1 MSELS
6 KVYAPEEVE
15 GRIYKGWEAGGYFN
29 AAPDPSK
36 KPFCIAIPPPNITG
50 ALHLGHALDNTL
62 QDILIRTKRMQ
73 GYAALWIPGT
83 DHASI
88 ATHNVVE
95 RELRSQGLTR
105 HDLGR
110 EKFVQRVW
118 EWKKEYGGQIIEQLK
133 RLGSSA
139 DWSRER
145 FTMDPGL
152 SMAVRKVFVDLYNED
167 LIYRGTRIINWCPG
181 CETAISDVEV
191 NHIDYKGEL
200 VRFSYPFAD
209 GSGHV
214 TVATT
219 RLETM
224 LGDTAIAV
232 HPEDDRYRGV
242 IGRMVRHPIHG
253 REIPI
258 VVDDAVDRAFGT
270 GAVKITPA
278 HDQTDFEIA
287 ERHNIEKINIFDA
300 KAFVNENG
308 GPFAR
313 LDRYEAREAV
323 REELRRL
330 SLLEGVD
337 VHEYQIAVC
346 ERCETVIEPWL
357 SEQWFVRMRPLA
369 EPAIE
374 AVRQGRT
381 RFYPERWTN
390 YFLNWME
397 QVRDWCISR
406 QLWWGH
412 RIPIWYCDECDWV
425 WASMDDPSV
434 CLKCDGARI
443 RQDPDILDTWF
454 SSQLWPFSVLGW
466 PEQTE
471 DLAYF
476 YPTSV
481 IVPGYEI
488 IHLWVSRMIMSGLYF
503 MGEVPFKW
511 AFIHGIVR
519 DERGRKMSKS
529 LGNGIDPLELI
540 DRYGTDAL
548 RFTLAEH
555 ATGQD
560 IFLHEEWIAGAR
572 NFANKLW
579 NASRFVLMNAQ
590 DAADDLPERLDI
602 ADRWILSRLARVTKE
617 VTDRLESFDIA
628 VAARALYEFIW
639 NEYCDWYIEAAKS
652 RLYGSDEVAKA
663 DVAAVLVWVLERI
676 LRLLHPIM
684 PFITEEI
691 WTTLPTTKSFAALMV
706 AEWPEFD
713 PASVDVG
720 AETNFGRIKD
730 VIGTIRRFRSDHR
743 VALTTN
749 LPVALSSTDSLDL
762 EALRREEPMLTGLAR
777 HTTFTFSSGPPPGGP
792 LEPAAHLSA
801 SGVEITIPL
810 AGVLD
815 FDAERERL
823 GKALSQALI
832 EVDRLSAKLSN
843 VGFRTKAPV
852 EVVEEQE
859 RKLAEQNVLRAMLID
874 QLDQLGAQ

>member
-6 KVYAPEEVE
+6 KVYAPDEVE
-15 GRIYKGWEAGGYFN
+15 GRIYKSWEEGGYFT
-29 AAPDPSK
+29 ASPDPSK
-36 KPFCIAIPPPNITG
+36 KPFCIAIPPPNVTG
-50 ALHLGHALDNTL
+50 VLHLGHALDNTL

-83 DHASI
+83 DHAGI
-88 ATHNVVE
+88 ATQNVVE
-95 RELRSQGLTR
+95 KELRSQGRTR

-110 EKFVQRVW
+110 AKFVELVW
-118 EWKKEYGGQIIEQLK
+118 EWKQKYGGQIIEQLK

-152 SMAVRKVFVDLYNED
+152 SKAVRKVFVDLFNED
-167 LIYRGTRIINWCPG
+167 LIYRGNRIINWCPG

-191 NHIDYKGEL
+191 NHIDHKGEL
-200 VRFSYPFAD
+200 VRFKYPLAD
-209 GSGHV
+209 RSGHV

-232 HPEDDRYRGV
+232 HPEDDRYRDL
-242 IGRMVRHPIHG
+242 IGRMARHPIHG

-258 VVDDAVDRAFGT
+258 VADEAVESEFGT

-287 ERHNIEKINIFDA
+287 ERHNLDKINIFDV

-308 GPFAR
+308 GPFAG
-313 LDRYEAREAV
+313 LNRYEAREAV
-323 REELRRL
+323 REELAKQ
-330 SLLEGVD
+330 SLLTGSDE
-337 VHEYQIAVC
+337 HEYQIGVC
-346 ERCETVIEPWL
+346 DRCKTVIEPWL

-374 AVRQGRT
+374 AVKQGRT

-390 YFLNWME
+390 YYLNWME

-412 RIPIWYCDECDWV
+412 RIPVWYCDDCEKV

-434 CLKCDGARI
+434 CSECDSSSI
-443 RQDPDILDTWF
+443 RQDPDVLDTWF

-476 YPTSV
+476 YPTV
-481 IVPGYEI
+481 ATVPGYEI
-488 IHLWVSRMIMSGLYF
+488 IHLWVSRMMIAGLHF
-503 MGEVPFKW
+503 MGDVPFKW
-511 AFIHGIVR
+511 AIIHGIVR
-519 DERGRKMSKS
+519 DEKGQKMSKS
-529 LGNGIDPLELI
+529 LGNGIDPIGLI

-560 IFLHEEWIAGAR
+560 IFLNEEWIAGSR

-579 NASRFVLMNAQ
+579 NASRFVLMNAEF
-590 DAADDLPERLDI
+590 AADELPENLEI
-602 ADRWILSRLARVTKE
+602 SDRWILSLLANVTKD
-617 VTDRLESFDIA
+617 VTDRLERFEIA
-628 VAARALYEFIW
+628 AAARTLYEFIW
-639 NEYCDWYIEAAKS
+639 NEYCDWYIESSKS
-652 RLYGSDEVAKA
+652 RLYGDDDKAKA
-663 DVAAVLVWVLERI
+663 DVATVLVWVLEST

-691 WTTLPTTKSFAALMV
+691 WMTLPGTKSSSALIV
-706 AEWPEFD
+706 AQWPESDAAAIDLEAEASFD
-713 PASVDVG
+713 RIKEVVG
-720 AETNFGRIKD
+720 A
-730 VIGTIRRFRSDHR
+730 IRRFRSDHR
-743 VALTTN
+743 VALATN
-749 LPVALSSTDSLDL
+749 VEVFLSSANA
-762 EALRREEPMLTGLAR
+762 EALANLRREESMLAGLAR
-777 HTTFTFSSGPPPGGP
+777 HTTFMFSSEPPT
-792 LEPAAHLSA
+792 EEAVARLSVGDIDIA
-801 SGVEITIPL
+801 IPL
-810 AGVLD
+810 AGLLD
-815 FDAERERL
+815 LDAERERL
-823 GKALSQALI
+823 NKGLGQARAEI
-832 EVDRLSAKLSN
+832 ERLSTKLSN
-843 VGFRTKAPV
+843 EGFRAKAPAD
-852 EVVEEQE
+852 VVAQQEQ
-859 RKLAEQNVLRAMLID
+859 KLKEQSELEAMVLD
-874 QLDQLGAQ
+874 QLDQLDTPSK